1 MIVYKT
7 NKERCG
13 AAMETTDNIHKCT
26 DATQTHCTSNK
37 QARTPTP
44 KQTNVS
50 DIHGQCL
57 FVQVLKCIH
66 VTSKIP

>member
-1 MIVYKT
+1 
-7 NKERCG
+7 
-13 AAMETTDNIHKCT
+13 METTDNIHKCT